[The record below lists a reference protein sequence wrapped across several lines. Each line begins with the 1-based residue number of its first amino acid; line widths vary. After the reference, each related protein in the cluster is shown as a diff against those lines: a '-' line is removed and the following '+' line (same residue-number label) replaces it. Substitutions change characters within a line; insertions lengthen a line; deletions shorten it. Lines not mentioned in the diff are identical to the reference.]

1 MEVCDLI
8 LSTHESTKAEMH
20 RFIQY
25 PIIDAFNV
33 FVMRTLA
40 HSLSFTFNHCS
51 GFMFPSA

>member
-20 RFIQY
+20 RFIQH
-25 PIIDAFNV
+25 PNIDTFNV
-33 FVMRTLA
+33 FVMRTIA